1 MSEVSDFFRI
11 QQAERV
17 DKLRILNQYAREN
30 QILFTGSSLME
41 QFPVEELLRDEQID
55 ICIYNRGVSG
65 FTTEDMLTNMEE
77 MVFGCKPSKIFINI
91 GTNDIGAKDY
101 SEDRLIRNYREIL
114 TEIMNRLP
122 EAAVYVMAYYP
133 VNETEKMPD
142 SVRRAKAFMNRN
154 NANIGKANMRLA
166 RLSEELGLRFIN
178 VNEGLTDETG
188 KLRKEYTLEG
198 IHMYANAYRII
209 LHNMMPYMVY

>member
-41 QFPVEELLRDEQID
+41 QFPVEELLREQID

-65 FTTEDMLTNMEE
+65 FTTEDMLANMEE

>member
-65 FTTEDMLTNMEE
+65 FTTEDMLANMEE

>member
-1 MSEVSDFFRI
+1 MSDVADYFKS

-17 DKLRILNQYAREN
+17 DKLRILNQYAREG

-114 TEIMNRLP
+114 TEIKYRLP
-122 EAAVYVMAYYP
+122 EAVIYVMAYYP
-133 VNETEKMPD
+133 VNETEKMDNPI
-142 SVRRAKAFMNRN
+142 RRAKAFLNRN
-154 NANIGKANMRLA
+154 NANIHKANMRLEKM
-166 RLSEELGLRFIN
+166 SEELGLRFIN
-178 VNEGLTDETG
+178 VNEGLSDENG

-209 LHNMMPYMVY
+209 LHNMMQYILE

>member
-65 FTTEDMLTNMEE
+65 FTTEDMLANMEE

-154 NANIGKANMRLA
+154 NANIGKANIRLA

>member
-65 FTTEDMLTNMEE
+65 FTTEDMLANMEE

-166 RLSEELGLRFIN
+166 RLSEELGLGFIN

>member
-65 FTTEDMLTNMEE
+65 FTTEDMLANMEE

-114 TEIMNRLP
+114 TETMNRLP